1 MNKAR
6 NGIRENLTCNW
17 VQVSQEM
24 FFIYSFLYFSVMLLL
39 LPFEYRRRPKEIR
52 GRWLREKFGFLNFR
66 PGTQASELIWIH
78 AVSMGEVIS
87 AAPFIRKLKTSYPS
101 LSIMLSTIT
110 DTGQKVARERL
121 SDVAEII
128 YFPFDL
134 GHILRRTLRRLRPLA
149 FIVMETE
156 LWPNTFRTLNSEG
169 IRVIIMNGRLSE
181 NSFNGYKKIRFFIRQ
196 VIGCVDVFCMQDNI
210 YAERVKRLGAREDRV
225 KVTGNFKFDTKPS
238 DKIPEW
244 ARALKGSVV
253 VAGSTHG
260 TEEDLILDDYVKLKK
275 EFPHLN
281 IVIAPRHPE
290 RFKEVE
296 GLIKKKGLEC
306 LKVSEVKK
314 AGSYEALSFSTS
326 KPNNLVILL
335 DVVGELA
342 SVYGICD
349 IAIIGGSF
357 IGHGGQNPLEP
368 AFWGKSMVC
377 GPHMENFPFMGNFY
391 KQGGAVMADV
401 GSLYS
406 AMKELVLS
414 PEKRRTIGD
423 RALALYNEKS
433 GAIDSALKI
442 IKGYIHE

>member
-1 MNKAR
+1 
-6 NGIRENLTCNW
+6 
-17 VQVSQEM
+17 
-24 FFIYSFLYFSVMLLL
+24 MLLL
-39 LPFEYRRRPKEIR
+39 LPFEYKRRPKEIR
-52 GRWLREKFGFLNFR
+52 GRWLREKFGFLNSGDYT
-66 PGTQASELIWIH
+66 PGSKLIWIH

-101 LSIMLSTIT
+101 LCIMLSTIT
-110 DTGQKVARERL
+110 DTGQKVANERL
-121 SDVAEII
+121 SDIAEII
-128 YFPFDL
+128 YMPFDL
-134 GHILRRTLRRLRPLA
+134 VHILRRVLRRVRPVA
-149 FIVMETE
+149 FIAMETE
-156 LWPNTFRTLNSEG
+156 LWPNTFKTLNREG
-169 IRVIIMNGRLSE
+169 ITVLIMNGRLSE

-210 YAERVKRLGAREDRV
+210 YAERIKRLGAKEERV
-225 KVTGNFKFDTKPS
+225 KVAGNFKFDTKPS

-244 ARALKGSVV
+244 ARALRGSVI

-260 TEEDLILDDYVKLKK
+260 TEEDLILDNYVKLKSG
-275 EFPHLN
+275 FPQLN

-290 RFKEVE
+290 RFNEVE
-296 GLIKKKGLEC
+296 GLIRKKGLEC
-306 LKVSEVKK
+306 LRVSEVAKL
-314 AGSYEALSFSTS
+314 GSCEALSFSTS
-326 KPNNLVILL
+326 QSNNLVILL

-357 IGHGGQNPLEP
+357 IEHGGQNPLES
-368 AFWGKSMVC
+368 AFWGKPMVC
-377 GPHMENFPFMGNFY
+377 GPHMENFPFMEDFY
-391 KQGGAVMADV
+391 KQGGAVRADS
-401 GSLYS
+401 GDLYN
-406 AMKELVLS
+406 ALKELVLS